1 MWMISVQ
8 NKETILALYK
18 AQTGIRQISR
28 LMNISRNT
36 VRRVIKGEHSSKINR
51 TPRYEHL
58 LPLVQE
64 HFHFCKGNVV
74 RIREFLNETYGHDIP
89 YSTLT
94 RLVREMELKQGRKK
108 RRAGEYLFDPGEET
122 QHDTSPHRLKIGNK
136 NLTAQCA
143 SLTMGYC
150 KRVFIQY
157 YPRFTR
163 FEAKVFLTEAFI
175 YMAGTCERCII
186 DNTSVIVAQGSGP
199 DATIAP
205 EMEIFGKIFD
215 TTFIP
220 HALGDA
226 DRKAKEER
234 NFRYVENN
242 FLAGRTFADWQDLN
256 AQARA
261 WCDHTANKKPKR
273 SLGWISPDAVYIME
287 KPHLKALP
295 LHIPPVYQT
304 LQRVVDMSGFVTVD
318 TNRYSVPERL
328 CKQHVEVLKSF
339 AHISIYHKN
348 RKVAA
353 HNRLIDKR
361 DAKVTAPG
369 HHVPFYKKKNK
380 KSILKE
386 QSILMGRSKTLD
398 RYVAGIKKSCYG
410 SGRRKLQKLLQLQ
423 RTYPADAFEKAVVSA
438 LHYGLYDLA
447 RLENMILSFV
457 AGDFFNL
464 KVDD

>member
-1 MWMISVQ
+1 MISVQ

-18 AQTGIRQISR
+18 AATGIRQISR
-28 LMNISRNT
+28 LLNISRNT
-36 VRRVIKGEHSSKINR
+36 VRRVIKGEHSSKIDR
-51 TPRYEHL
+51 TTRYEYL
-58 LPLVQE
+58 LPLIRE

-94 RLVREMELKQGRKK
+94 RLVREMQLKEGKKK
-108 RRAGEYLFDPGEET
+108 RRAGEYHFDPGEET

-136 NLTAQCA
+136 KLTAQCA

-150 KRVFIQY
+150 KKVFIQY
-157 YPRFTR
+157 YPKFTR
-163 FEAKVFLTEAFI
+163 FEAKIFLTEAFI
-175 YMAGTCERCII
+175 YMAGACQRCII

-220 HALGDA
+220 HALGDS
-226 DRKAKEER
+226 DRKAKVER

-242 FLAGRTFADWQDLN
+242 FLAGRTFADWRDLN
-256 AQARA
+256 AQATA
-261 WCDHTANKKPKR
+261 WCDHTANTKPKR
-273 SLGWISPDAVYIME
+273 SLGWMSPDAVYIME

-295 LHIPPVYQT
+295 SHIPPVYQT

-328 CKQHVEVLKSF
+328 CKEHVEVLKSF
-339 AHISIYHKN
+339 AHITIYHKN
-348 RKVAA
+348 SKVAV

-361 DAKVTAPG
+361 DGKVIAPG
-369 HHVPFYKKKNK
+369 HHLPRYNKKNSK
-380 KSILKE
+380 NVLKE
-386 QSILMGRSKTLD
+386 ESILMDRSNTLD

-410 SGRRKLQKLLQLQ
+410 SGRRKLQKLLELQ
-423 RTYPADAFEKAVVSA
+423 RTYPADAFEKAVETA

>member
-1 MWMISVQ
+1 MISVQ

-36 VRRVIKGEHSSKINR
+36 VRRVIKGEHSSKIDR
-51 TPRYEHL
+51 PTSYEYL
-58 LPLVQE
+58 LPLVRE

-74 RIREFLNETYGHDIP
+74 RIREFLNGTYGHDIP

-94 RLVREMELKQGRKK
+94 RLVREMELKEGKKK
-108 RRAGEYLFDPGEET
+108 RRAGEYHFDPGEES

-136 NLTAQCA
+136 KLTAQCA

-186 DNTSVIVAQGSGP
+186 DNTSVIVAEGSGP
-199 DATIAP
+199 DATITP

-215 TTFIP
+215 TKFIP

-226 DRKAKEER
+226 DRKAKVER

-242 FLAGRTFADWQDLN
+242 FLAGRAFVDWQDLN
-256 AQARA
+256 AQATV
-261 WCDHTANKKPKR
+261 WCDHMANKKPKR
-273 SLGWISPDAVYIME
+273 SLGWMSPDAVYIME

-295 LHIPPVYQT
+295 SHIPPVYQT

-339 AHISIYHKN
+339 AHITIYHKN
-348 RKVAA
+348 SNVAV
-353 HNRLIDKR
+353 HNRLIDKK

-369 HHVPFYKKKNK
+369 HHVPLYKKKNK

-386 QSILMGRSKTLD
+386 ESILMGRSNSLD

-410 SGRRKLQKLLQLQ
+410 SGRRKLQKLLELQ
-423 RTYPADAFEKAVVSA
+423 RTYPVDAFEKAVESA

>member
-1 MWMISVQ
+1 
-8 NKETILALYK
+8 
-18 AQTGIRQISR
+18 
-28 LMNISRNT
+28 MNISRNT
-36 VRRVIKGEHSSKINR
+36 VRRVIKGEHSSKIDR
-51 TPRYEHL
+51 TTRYEHL
-58 LPLVQE
+58 LPLVRE

-94 RLVREMELKQGRKK
+94 RLVREMQLKEGKK
-108 RRAGEYLFDPGEET
+108 NRRAGEYHFDPGEET

-136 NLTAQCA
+136 KLTAQCA

-205 EMEIFGKIFD
+205 EMELFGKIFG
-215 TTFIP
+215 TKFIP

-226 DRKAKEER
+226 DRKAKVER

-273 SLGWISPDAVYIME
+273 SLGQMSPDAVYIME

-295 LHIPPVYQT
+295 SHIPPVYQT

-348 RKVAA
+348 RKVAV

-369 HHVPFYKKKNK
+369 HHVPFYKNKNK
-380 KSILKE
+380 ENIVKE

>member
-28 LMNISRNT
+28 LLNISRNT
-36 VRRVIKGEHSSKINR
+36 VRRVIKGEHSNKIDR
-51 TPRYEHL
+51 ATRYEHL
-58 LPLVQE
+58 LPLVRE
-64 HFHFCKGNVV
+64 HFHFCKANVI

-94 RLVREMELKQGRKK
+94 RLVREMELKEGKKK
-108 RRAGEYLFDPGEET
+108 RRAGEYHFDPGKET

-136 NLTAQCA
+136 KLTAQCA

-205 EMEIFGKIFD
+205 EMELFGRIFGTK
-215 TTFIP
+215 FIP

-226 DRKAKEER
+226 DRKAKVER

-261 WCDHTANKKPKR
+261 WCDHTANTKSKR
-273 SLGWISPDAVYIME
+273 SLGQMSPDAVYIME

-348 RKVAA
+348 RKVAV
-353 HNRLIDKR
+353 HNRLIDKK

-369 HHVPFYKKKNK
+369 HHVPFYKYKNK

-410 SGRRKLQKLLQLQ
+410 SGRRKLQKLLQLH

-438 LHYGLYDLA
+438 LHYGLYDLT

-464 KVDD
+464 KGND